1 VFVEKLDH
9 FLESQPN
16 VTYTYSMAKY
26 VKRLNYV
33 MHGMDPAFN
42 RLPRETETMTTTD
55 PETGA
60 AFTETIPG
68 DEIVSQAILMYENGG
83 GSDLT
88 NVLNSDYSKAVT
100 MFTMNTTRASEYE
113 ELLKRLDVWLAANQ
127 PKDLTVVTGGS
138 PVIWTGVLREIM
150 NGQIT
155 SFVLALAA
163 VTLTLMLWLR
173 SWRHG
178 ILTALPLACTM
189 VAYYGIMSLLRID
202 LNIGTAIISFLVVGI
217 VDYSVH
223 YLHRIKHEMAEGAEL
238 DTALLRAVRHSG
250 RSIVFNVLVFS
261 LGFLSLLASDFTPIV
276 HLGALV
282 ALALVISGFMSLFL
296 LAVLAPWFI
305 HGEVLHGMEEEAQSA
320 PSLS

>member
-1 VFVEKLDH
+1 
-9 FLESQPN
+9 
-16 VTYTYSMAKY
+16 
-26 VKRLNYV
+26 
-33 MHGMDPAFN
+33 MHEMDPAFN
-42 RLPRETETMTTTD
+42 RLPEKTETITVVD
-55 PETGA
+55 PETGVA
-60 AFTETIPG
+60 STETIPG
-68 DEIVSQAILMYENGG
+68 DEIVSHAILMYENGG

-100 MFTMNTTRASEYE
+100 MFTMNTTKASEYE
-113 ELLKRLDVWLAANQ
+113 ELLKGLDVWLAANQ

-138 PVIWTGVLREIM
+138 PVIWTGVLGEIM
-150 NGQIT
+150 KGQIT

-163 VTLTLMLWLR
+163 VTLTLILWLR

-178 ILTALPLACTM
+178 VLTALPLACTM
-189 VAYYGIMSLLRID
+189 IAYYGIMSLLRID

-238 DTALLRAVRHSG
+238 DAALLRAVRHSG

-296 LAVLAPWFI
+296 LSVLAPWFI
-305 HGEVLHGMEEEAQSA
+305 HGEAREVKVSEIPAGAGV
-320 PSLS
+320 